1 MASTIFLPKSF
12 LASCLLLLRSLCLS
26 LSDQYRTNPKLQK
39 GYPRPKPVHDKLL
52 EQIQKY
58 QDKTIVLD
66 LEGALFRSNLTFPYF
81 MVIALEAGSVIRGII
96 LLCIYPFTCLLNKDM
111 AIRVFTIISFCG
123 LKEEEVI
130 RVGRAVLPKHLLED
144 VGMEGLEMI
153 SCKIQPCSIICVTRM
168 PRVMVETFVKEY
180 VKGMEVVVGKEV
192 KTVGGYYT
200 GLVMEERRLEGK
212 LGLHYDEFVGFGCSG
227 MRSQHQ
233 LFSFCKDFYFVD
245 DAEKRTWHALQRDK
259 YLKPLVFHDGRLAIR
274 PTPFAALAMYMWLP
288 LGILLSLIRSLV
300 FVFFP
305 YNISIFI
312 GAFFGMKTRVSF
324 EALVNQCNN
333 ADNKCGNNSGK
344 LFICNHRTLL
354 DPIYISAVLN
364 KQRISAVTYSVSR
377 ITEKISPIKTV
388 RLTRNREEDKRRMET
403 LLKQGDLV
411 ICPEGTTC
419 REPYLLRFSSL
430 FAEVAD
436 EVYPVALKTK
446 AGMFYGTSTGLFKF
460 LDHFYFLMNPW
471 PEYKVKFLEKMSTRL
486 IDGKSCTGFEAT
498 NHVQSEIGRVLGFG
512 LTKLTRKDKYL
523 LLAGNEG
530 FV

>member
-12 LASCLLLLRSLCLS
+12 LASCLLLLRTLFF
-26 LSDQYRTNPKLQK
+26 SDQHRSNPKLQK
-39 GYPRPKPVHDKLL
+39 CYPRPKPVHDKLL
-52 EQIQKY
+52 EQIQNY
-58 QDKTIVLD
+58 QDKKTLVLD
-66 LEGALFRSNLTFPYF
+66 LEGALFRSNLIFPYF
-81 MVIALEAGSVIRGII
+81 MVIALEAGSFLRGII
-96 LLCIYPFTCLLNKDM
+96 LLSIYPFICLLNQDM
-111 AIRVFTIISFCG
+111 TIRILTIISFCG
-123 LKEEEVI
+123 LKEEEVT

-153 SCKIQPCSIICVTRM
+153 RSKIQPYSIICVTRM
-168 PRVMVETFVKEY
+168 PRVMVETFVREY
-180 VKGMEVVVGKEV
+180 IKGMEVVVGKEV

-200 GLVMEERRLEGK
+200 GFVMVEKRLERK
-212 LGLHYDEFVGFGCSG
+212 LGLPFGEFVGLGCSR

-233 LFSFCKDFYFVD
+233 LFSICKDFYFVN
-245 DAEKRTWHALQRDK
+245 DAAKRKWHALQRDK
-259 YLKPLVFHDGRLAIR
+259 YLKPLIFHDGRLAIR

-300 FVFFP
+300 SVCLP
-305 YNISIFI
+305 YNISILI
-312 GAFFGMKTRVSF
+312 GAIFGMKTRVSF
-324 EALVNQCNN
+324 EALVNQCND
-333 ADNKCGNNSGK
+333 ADNKCGDNSGR

-430 FAEVAD
+430 FAEVAE
-436 EVYPVALKTK
+436 EVYPVALMTK

-460 LDHFYFLMNPW
+460 FDHFYFLMNPW
-471 PEYKVKFLEKMSTRL
+471 PEYEVKFLEKMSTRS
-486 IDGKSCTGFEAT
+486 IDGKSCAGFEAA
-498 NHVQSEIGRVLGFG
+498 NHVQSEIGQVLGFG

-523 LLAGNEG
+523 MLAGNEG
-530 FV
+530 LV